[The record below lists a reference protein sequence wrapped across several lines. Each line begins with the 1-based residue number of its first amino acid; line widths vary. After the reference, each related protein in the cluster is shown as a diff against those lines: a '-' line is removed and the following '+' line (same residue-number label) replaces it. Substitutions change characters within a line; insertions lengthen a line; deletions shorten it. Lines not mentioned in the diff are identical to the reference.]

1 MRFQPAAAL
10 AALTI
15 VGLAVTGCT
24 AESAPDPSPTPSVS
38 ESAEA
43 APGTRANPLAV
54 GETIRL
60 SDASAWSVGATA
72 ATEVGAGYVVLPL
85 RILIDWDAIRAQLV
99 EAGEDP
105 ADADALGIDPWAS
118 LVVRYIGAS
127 GRSYE
132 LFENAAADIPNQL
145 WSIGTVYPPAEDL
158 SANVAVSVPAE
169 EIEGGVWTV
178 LNTGGDA
185 VFLAT
190 S

>member
-1 MRFQPAAAL
+1 MRSQPAAAL
-10 AALTI
+10 AALAI
-15 VGLAVTGCT
+15 AGIALTGCT
-24 AESAPDPSPTPSVS
+24 AESSPDPSPTPSIS

-54 GETIRL
+54 GETIPL
-60 SDASAWSVGATA
+60 ADGSAWSVGATA
-72 ATEVGAGYVVLPL
+72 ATEVGDGYVVLPL

-99 EAGEDP
+99 ESGDDP
-105 ADADALGIDPWAS
+105 ADADTLGIDPWAS
-118 LVVRYIGAS
+118 LIVRYIGAS
-127 GRSYE
+127 GRSYD

-145 WSIGTVYPPAEDL
+145 WSVGTVYPPADDL
-158 SANVAVSVPAE
+158 SVNVAVSVPAD

-185 VFLAT
+185 VFLAA